1 MVSAPICKQASAVLQ
16 KRPACGSRRRY
27 LCLSPCFANFWI
39 VTAFQY
45 LVISH
50 SVAYTAQGL
59 PRLLTYPERSWQKP

>member
-1 MVSAPICKQASAVLQ
+1 MLREFLDRNRI
-16 KRPACGSRRRY
+16 
-27 LCLSPCFANFWI
+27 
-39 VTAFQY
+39 QY